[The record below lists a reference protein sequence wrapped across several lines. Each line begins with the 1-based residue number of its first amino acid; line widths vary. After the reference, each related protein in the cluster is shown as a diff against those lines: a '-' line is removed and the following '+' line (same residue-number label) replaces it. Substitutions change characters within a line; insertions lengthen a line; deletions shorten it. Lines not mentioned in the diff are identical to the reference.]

1 MSRVN
6 SIWMFHLISD
16 IHGWQSRFIV
26 LKGSTLSYYKSE
38 EESDFGCRGAIAL
51 EKALVKESEVD
62 DCRFE
67 IYVDNLV
74 WYLRTDRKEDRQY
87 WCDVLRSFRVNI

>member
-1 MSRVN
+1 M
-6 SIWMFHLISD
+6 
-16 IHGWQSRFIV
+16 
-26 LKGSTLSYYKSE
+26 
-38 EESDFGCRGAIAL
+38 
-51 EKALVKESEVD
+51 KESEVD

-87 WCDVLRSFRVNI
+87 WCDVLRSFRVNISNNYILCLSAVNIKIVCYR

>member
-1 MSRVN
+1 
-6 SIWMFHLISD
+6 
-16 IHGWQSRFIV
+16 V

-74 WYLRTDRKEDRQY
+74 WYLRTDRPEDRRY
-87 WCDVLRSFRVNI
+87 WVDVLRSFRVRSKIKIISNIQLNFKIILDQ